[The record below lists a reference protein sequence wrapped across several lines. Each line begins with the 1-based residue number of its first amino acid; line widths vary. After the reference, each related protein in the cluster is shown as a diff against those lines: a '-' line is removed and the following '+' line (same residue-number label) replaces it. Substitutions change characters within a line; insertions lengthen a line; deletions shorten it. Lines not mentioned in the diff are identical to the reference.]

1 LIKKLKRKIFRDER
15 QLPAAADSQGDAC
28 GAPDQ
33 TVTPSKTFSVLDFF
47 RSMFCFRP
55 KPIRLD
61 LDRPEKYKIE
71 KYDPS
76 SHFLPFSLSL
86 NIN

>member
-33 TVTPSKTFSVLDFF
+33 TVTPCKTFSVLDFF

-55 KPIRLD
+55 MPIRLPRPAREIQ
-61 LDRPEKYKIE
+61 DREIRPK
-71 KYDPS
+71 
-76 SHFLPFSLSL
+76 
-86 NIN
+86 